1 MSRHQNGDTGLTRA
15 GEVKA
20 LRLRILIKQ
29 ADKVKSRY
37 ELVSFAMGKFMVS
50 KRTAE
55 DYVEEIIEYYKQHPE
70 LLK

>member
-1 MSRHQNGDTGLTRA
+1 MSRHLNGDTGLTRA
-15 GEVKA
+15 GETKA
-20 LRLRILIKQ
+20 HRLSTLIKQ

>member
-1 MSRHQNGDTGLTRA
+1 MSRHLNGDTGMTKV
-15 GEVKA
+15 GEIKA
-20 LRLRILIKQ
+20 HRLSILIKH

-55 DYVEEIIEYYKQHPE
+55 DYVEEIIQYYKQHPE